1 MDPLLMVG
9 AWAGALLTIAALLR
23 GIYTLFLKAVK
34 AAIREE
40 MSRMWTDQ
48 DQIEQRLT
56 ALELALAYVREQV
69 DTLKTM
75 MQAHID
81 NE

>member
-9 AWAGALLTIAALLR
+9 AWAGAILAVAAVLR
-23 GIYTLFLKAVK
+23 GIYALFLKAVK

-40 MSRMWTDQ
+40 MARMWTDQ

-69 DTLKTM
+69 DTLTKM
-75 MQAHID
+75 MQAHIQD
-81 NE
+81 K

>member
-1 MDPLLMVG
+1 
-9 AWAGALLTIAALLR
+9 
-23 GIYTLFLKAVK
+23 
-34 AAIREE
+34 
-40 MSRMWTDQ
+40 MWTDQ

>member
-1 MDPLLMVG
+1 MVG

>member
-1 MDPLLMVG
+1 MDPVLMAG
-9 AWAGALLTIAALLR
+9 AWAAAVLSVAALLR

-40 MSRMWTDQ
+40 MARMWTDQ
-48 DQIEQRLT
+48 DHIEQRLT

-69 DTLKTM
+69 DMLTKM

-81 NE
+81 NR